1 MNENIIFY
9 LACFLAYLLGSTP
22 FGFIAAKAK
31 GANIKQLGS
40 GSTGATNVTRIIG
53 WKWGVAV
60 GVLDFGKSFL
70 PTLLAHQYFTQN
82 WQIFT
87 LSILPVIG
95 HIFPVWLKLKGGK
108 GVATIFGI
116 IAGYF
121 GLIPFLA
128 FLGVWYLAVRLVK
141 FMSLVNLIVGLLI
154 PLAFWLRFREL
165 SYVWFGVVL
174 LIIIWWSHR
183 ENIRRLLAGE
193 ENKIKS

>member
-1 MNENIIFY
+1 MNENIVFF

-53 WKWGVAV
+53 WKWGVVV
-60 GVLDFGKSFL
+60 GVLDFSKGFL
-70 PTLLAHQYFTQN
+70 PTLFARHFYTQN
-82 WQIFT
+82 WQIFL

-95 HIFPVWLKLKGGK
+95 HIFPVWLKFKGGK

-116 IAGYF
+116 LAGFF
-121 GLIPFLA
+121 GLIPFLVFLA
-128 FLGVWYLAVRLVK
+128 FWYLAVRLIK
-141 FMSLVNLIVGLLI
+141 MMSLVNLIVGLLI
-154 PLAFWLRFREL
+154 PAAFWLKFRDL
-165 SYVWFGVVL
+165 SYFLFGLVL
-174 LIIIWWSHR
+174 LVIIWWSHR

-193 ENKIKS
+193 ENKIKQ